1 MARNNAATLAGL
13 AALGGAAY
21 LYNKKKDEGTDL
33 GSTRAARP
41 SSTETR
47 DENYSNEG
55 RSKPPVTSRSVRTTT
70 PAPAPV
76 ESSDADNTTSAAY
89 PSGIMGGSKGSDVP
103 LYKQPGVT
111 IGGQAKRTE
120 GNQPMPSLRAVE
132 ARAASNK
139 TDAMRNASRAQQ
151 AATNRMRAM
160 AANPEAQAVE
170 AVYPEQYMTP
180 GGGVKT
186 LAGMAKNLAN
196 RGTVERAAPAIKE
209 IGMSSR
215 SAAPAAPQ
223 LSAPAR
229 QLTGPSKADLVARDR
244 AARAAARQDAMMNEN
259 AANYGLNPEA
269 PGYGAAA
276 SALRDKLGGA
286 DFSLGMKRGG
296 AVKAK
301 RMASGGMTSKMPSA
315 SRRGDGIAS
324 RGKTRGKIC

>member
-13 AALGGAAY
+13 AALAGAAY
-21 LYNKKKDEGTDL
+21 MYNKKKDEGTDL

-41 SSTETR
+41 ADTKTSGLDESELQRETKR
-47 DENYSNEG
+47 GPTGSIPT
-55 RSKPPVTSRSVRTTT
+55 KTK
-70 PAPAPV
+70 APAPV
-76 ESSDADNTTSAAY
+76 EASDTETSDTSVTPSSRVT
-89 PSGIMGGSKGSDVP
+89 PGGA
-103 LYKQPGVT
+103 
-111 IGGQAKRTE
+111 AKRTE

-186 LAGMAKNLAN
+186 MANMARAAAN
-196 RGTVERAAPAIKE
+196 RGVVGAAERSTAPAIKE

-215 SAAPAAPQ
+215 GATPAAPQ
-223 LSAPAR
+223 LSAPAK
-229 QLTGPSKADLVARDR
+229 QLTGPSKADLLARDR
-244 AARAAARQDAMMNEN
+244 AARATTRQEQMMNEN

-276 SALRDKLGGA
+276 GALRDKLGGA
-286 DFSLGMKRGG
+286 DFSLGMKKGG
-296 AVKAK
+296 KVKK
-301 RMASGGMTSKMPSA
+301 MASGGMTSKAPSA

-324 RGKTRGKIC
+324 RGKTRCKIC

>member
-1 MARNNAATLAGL
+1 MAKNNAATLAGL
-13 AALGGAAY
+13 AALAGAAY
-21 LYNKKKDEGTDL
+21 MYNKKKDEGTDL

-41 SSTETR
+41 DSTETR

-89 PSGIMGGSKGSDVP
+89 PSGIMGGSKGSSRVVP
-103 LYKQPGVT
+103 TPG
-111 IGGQAKRTE
+111 GAAKRTE

-186 LAGMAKNLAN
+186 MANMARAAAN
-196 RGTVERAAPAIKE
+196 RGGREVAEYSTPLLRGAASEAETV
-209 IGMSSR
+209 
-215 SAAPAAPQ
+215 APQ
-223 LSAPAR
+223 LSAPAK

-244 AARAAARQDAMMNEN
+244 AARATTRQEQMMNEN

-276 SALRDKLGGA
+276 GALRDKLGGA
-286 DFSLGMKRGG
+286 DFSLGMKKGG
-296 AVKAK
+296 KVKK
-301 RMASGGMTSKMPSA
+301 MASGGMTSKAPSA

-324 RGKTRGKIC
+324 RGKTRCKIC

>member
-21 LYNKKKDEGTDL
+21 LYKKKKDEESSE
-33 GSTRAARP
+33 GSTRKARP
-41 SSTETR
+41 DSTETR
-47 DENYSNEG
+47 EDIKMTG
-55 RSKPPVTSRSVRTTT
+55 TPDLPVTPSSKKSKA

-76 ESSDADNTTSAAY
+76 EVSDRNEDYGNEGRRSKSSDT
-89 PSGIMGGSKGSDVP
+89 P

-132 ARAASNK
+132 SRAASNK

-151 AATNRMRAM
+151 AATNRMKRM
-160 AANPEAQAVE
+160 AANPEAQALE
-170 AVYPEQYMTP
+170 ESHPEQFITP
-180 GGGVKT
+180 GGGIKT

-196 RGTVERAAPAIKE
+196 RGTVGVSERVAPYLKE
-209 IGMSSR
+209 IGMSPR
-215 SAAPAAPQ
+215 NAPASAAPQ

-229 QLTGPSKADLVARDR
+229 QLTGPSKAELLARDR
-244 AARAAARQDAMMNEN
+244 AARAAGRQEAMMNEN

-269 PGYGAAA
+269 PGYRAAA
-276 SALRDKLGGA
+276 GALRDKLGGA
-286 DFSLGMKRGG
+286 DFSLGMKKGG
-296 AVKAK
+296 AVKPK
-301 RMASGGMTSKMPSA
+301 RMASGGMTSKAPSA